1 MSILGN
7 RVLRKEDPK
16 FLTVGGT
23 YTADVRDPRL
33 DGALY
38 VTYVRSTMAH
48 ARVLSVDTTDAAA
61 MPGVVAVYTAADLDG
76 PTEMPGPIPMFPPP
90 MMNRPLLNNGTVR
103 FVGEPVAAIV
113 TEHPEQGEDAA
124 EAVLVDYE
132 PLPVV
137 VDMEDA
143 AANETLI
150 YPEIG
155 TNVAVDMTAFGMCT
169 GVTDDSFFDGC
180 DVVVRQRIENNKTAS
195 APLEVRST
203 AAVWD
208 GDRLVVWIS
217 NQGPHGVKGSLAGM
231 YGLDPS
237 QVHVIVPD
245 VGGGFGAKIAAYPE
259 DALLPWI
266 AKRLGRPVR
275 WFESRTENMNAMGP
289 GRAQVQYVAIGGMR
303 DGSVT
308 AYRIEVIGDSGAY
321 ARMGA
326 FLPFFTHQMSSGV
339 YAIPKIQTSA
349 KAVVTNTTPTEAYR
363 GAGRPEATAAV
374 ERAIDLFA
382 AEIGMDPADVRRRN
396 LIPAS
401 AFPYTTAVGTEYDS
415 GEYER
420 ALDLVLEKADY
431 AALRAE
437 QARRRA
443 AGELR
448 QLGLGLSVYV
458 EVTAGPAP
466 GGAEFAKVEITPEGK
481 AKVYSGSLSHG
492 QSHAT
497 TFAMIAADALGMRV
511 EDVEI
516 IQGDTDLVASGVGT
530 MGSRSTQLGGS
541 SIHVASGQVV
551 DAARQV
557 AAGLL
562 EAAADDVVLDKDR
575 GAFHVAGAPAVA
587 TTWAEVALAAAEA
600 GEPLGAEQNEKFNCS
615 YPFGAHLA
623 VVEVDTETGG
633 VELVRMITC
642 DDSGILINPLIV
654 EGQRHG
660 GIAQGVAQALL
671 EEVRYD
677 ADGNPQ
683 TGNFADYGI
692 ISMAELPSYELYP
705 LETPTPNNPLGVKGI
720 GESGAIGATPAVQNA
735 VVDAVAH
742 LGVRHI
748 DIPCT
753 AEKVWAAIQEARG

>member
-48 ARVLSVDTTDAAA
+48 AKVLSVDVSDAAA

-76 PTEMPGPIPMFPPP
+76 PTELPGSIPMFPPP

-103 FVGEPVAAIV
+103 FVGEPVAV
-113 TEHPEQGEDAA
+113 VVSERPEQGEDAA
-124 EAVLVDYE
+124 EAVFVDYE
-132 PLPVV
+132 PLPAV
-137 VDMEDA
+137 VDMEA
-143 AANETLI
+143 AAAGETVI
-150 YPEIG
+150 YPEVG

-169 GVTDDSFFDGC
+169 GVTDDSFFEGC
-180 DVVVRQRIENNKTAS
+180 DVVVRQRIENNKTAA

-203 AAVWD
+203 ACTWE
-208 GDRLVVWIS
+208 GDRLVMWIS
-217 NQGPHGVKGSLAGM
+217 NQGPHGVKGALAGL

-237 QVHVIVPD
+237 QVHLIVPD

-266 AKRLGRPVR
+266 AKTLGRPVR
-275 WFESRTENMNAMGP
+275 WFENRTENMNAMGP
-289 GRAQVQYVAIGGMR
+289 GRAQVQQVAIGGTR
-303 DGSVT
+303 DGEVK

-339 YAIPKIQTSA
+339 YAIPKIETSA
-349 KAVVTNTTPTEAYR
+349 KAVITNTTPTEAYR

-396 LIPAS
+396 MIPS
-401 AFPYTTAVGTEYDS
+401 DAFPFTTAVGTAYDS
-415 GEYER
+415 GAYHE
-420 ALDLVLEKADY
+420 ALELVLEKADY

-437 QARRRA
+437 QQRRRE
-443 AGELR
+443 AGDVR
-448 QLGLGLSVYV
+448 QLGLGLCVYV

-466 GGAEFAKVEITPEGK
+466 GGAEFAKVEITAEGR

-497 TFAMIAADALGMRV
+497 TFAMIAADALGMSID
-511 EDVEI
+511 DVEI
-516 IQGDTDLVASGVGT
+516 IQGDTDLVPTGVGT
-530 MGSRSTQLGGS
+530 FGSRSTQLGGS

-557 AAGLL
+557 AASLL
-562 EAAADDVVLDKDR
+562 EANADDVVLDKDR
-575 GAFHVAGAPAVA
+575 GAFHVAGSPAVSK
-587 TTWAEVALAAAEA
+587 TWAEVAAAA
-600 GEPLGAEQNEKFNCS
+600 GDDGLSAEQNEKFNCS

-633 VELVRMITC
+633 VQLVRMITC
-642 DDSGILINPLIV
+642 DDSGILINPIIV

-677 ADGNPQ
+677 EDGNPQ

-735 VVDAVAH
+735 VVDALGH

-753 AEKVWAAIQEARG
+753 AEKVWAVIQEARG

>member
-23 YTADVRDPRL
+23 YTADVRDARL

-48 ARVLSVDTTDAAA
+48 ATVLSVDTSEATS
-61 MPGVVAVYTAADLDG
+61 MPGVVAVYTAADLTG
-76 PTEMPGPIPMFPPP
+76 PTELPGSIPMFPPP

-103 FVGEPVAAIV
+103 FVGEPVAAVV
-113 TEHPEQGEDAA
+113 TERPEQGEDAA
-124 EAVLVDYE
+124 EAVFVDYE
-132 PLPVV
+132 PLPAV
-137 VDMEDA
+137 VDMEA
-143 AANETLI
+143 AAAGDTVVFGEV
-150 YPEIG
+150 G

-169 GVTDDSFFDGC
+169 GVTDDSFFEGC
-180 DVVVRQRIENNKTAS
+180 DVVVRQRIVNNKTAA

-203 AAVWD
+203 ACTWE
-208 GDRLVVWIS
+208 GDRLVMWIS
-217 NQGPHGVKGSLAGM
+217 NQGPHGVKGALAGL

-237 QVHVIVPD
+237 QVHLIVPD

-266 AKRLGRPVR
+266 AKTLGRPVR
-275 WFESRTENMNAMGP
+275 WFENRTENMNAMGP
-289 GRAQVQYVAIGGMR
+289 GRAQVQQVAIGGTR
-303 DGSVT
+303 DGEVK

-339 YAIPKIQTSA
+339 YAIPKIETSA
-349 KAVVTNTTPTEAYR
+349 KAVITNTTPTEAYR

-396 LIPAS
+396 MIPS
-401 AFPYTTAVGTEYDS
+401 DAFPFTTAVGTAYDS
-415 GEYER
+415 GAYHE
-420 ALDLVLEKADY
+420 ALELVLEKADY

-437 QARRRA
+437 QQRRRE
-443 AGELR
+443 AGDVR
-448 QLGLGLSVYV
+448 QLGLGLCVYV

-466 GGAEFAKVEITPEGK
+466 GGAEFAKVEITAEGR

-497 TFAMIAADALGMRV
+497 TFAMIAADALGMSID
-511 EDVEI
+511 DVEI
-516 IQGDTDLVASGVGT
+516 IQGDTDLVPTGVGT
-530 MGSRSTQLGGS
+530 FGSRSTQLGGS

-557 AAGLL
+557 AASLL
-562 EAAADDVVLDKDR
+562 EANADDVVLDKDR
-575 GAFHVAGAPAVA
+575 GAFHVAGSPAVSK
-587 TTWAEVALAAAEA
+587 TWAEVAAAA
-600 GEPLGAEQNEKFNCS
+600 GDDGLSAEQNEKFNCS

-633 VELVRMITC
+633 VQLVRMITC
-642 DDSGILINPLIV
+642 DDSGILINPIIV

-677 ADGNPQ
+677 EDGNPQ

-735 VVDAVAH
+735 VVDALGH

-753 AEKVWAAIQEARG
+753 AEKVWAVIQEARG

>member
-48 ARVLSVDTTDAAA
+48 AKVLSVDVSDAAA

-76 PTEMPGPIPMFPPP
+76 PTELPGSIPMFPPP

-103 FVGEPVAAIV
+103 FVGEPVAV
-113 TEHPEQGEDAA
+113 VVSERPEQGEDAA
-124 EAVLVDYE
+124 EAVFVDYE
-132 PLPVV
+132 PLPAV
-137 VDMEDA
+137 VDMEA
-143 AANETLI
+143 AAAGETVI
-150 YPEIG
+150 YPEVG

-169 GVTDDSFFDGC
+169 GVTDDAFFEGC
-180 DVVVRQRIENNKTAS
+180 DVVVRQRIENNKTAA

-203 AAVWD
+203 ACTWE
-208 GDRLVVWIS
+208 GDRLVMWIS
-217 NQGPHGVKGSLAGM
+217 NQGPHGVKGALAGL

-237 QVHVIVPD
+237 QVHLIVPD

-266 AKRLGRPVR
+266 AKTLGRPVR
-275 WFESRTENMNAMGP
+275 WFENRTENMNAMGP
-289 GRAQVQYVAIGGMR
+289 GRAQVQQVAIGGTR
-303 DGSVT
+303 DGEVK

-339 YAIPKIQTSA
+339 YAIPKIETSA
-349 KAVVTNTTPTEAYR
+349 KAVITNTTPTEAYR

-396 LIPAS
+396 MIPS
-401 AFPYTTAVGTEYDS
+401 DAFPFTTAVGTAYDS
-415 GEYER
+415 GAYHE
-420 ALDLVLEKADY
+420 ALELVLEKADY

-437 QARRRA
+437 QQRRRE
-443 AGELR
+443 AGDVR
-448 QLGLGLSVYV
+448 QLGLGLCVYV

-466 GGAEFAKVEITPEGK
+466 GGAEFAKVEITAEGR

-497 TFAMIAADALGMRV
+497 TFAMIAADALGMSID
-511 EDVEI
+511 DVEI
-516 IQGDTDLVASGVGT
+516 IQGDTDLVPTGVGT
-530 MGSRSTQLGGS
+530 FGSRSTQLGGS

-557 AAGLL
+557 AASLL
-562 EAAADDVVLDKDR
+562 EANADDVVLDKDR
-575 GAFHVAGAPAVA
+575 GAFHVAGSPAVSK
-587 TTWAEVALAAAEA
+587 TWAEVAAAA
-600 GEPLGAEQNEKFNCS
+600 GDDGLSAEQNEKFNCS

-633 VELVRMITC
+633 VQLVRMITC
-642 DDSGILINPLIV
+642 DDSGILINPIIV

-677 ADGNPQ
+677 EDGNPQ

-735 VVDAVAH
+735 VVDALGH

-753 AEKVWAAIQEARG
+753 AEKVWAVIQEARG

>member
-48 ARVLSVDTTDAAA
+48 AKVLSVDTSDAAA

-76 PTEMPGPIPMFPPP
+76 PTELPGSIPMFPPP

-103 FVGEPVAAIV
+103 FVGEPVAV
-113 TEHPEQGEDAA
+113 VVSERPEQGEDAA
-124 EAVLVDYE
+124 EAVFVDYE
-132 PLPVV
+132 PLPAV
-137 VDMEDA
+137 VDMEA
-143 AANETLI
+143 AAAGETVV
-150 YPEIG
+150 YPEVG

-169 GVTDDSFFDGC
+169 GVTDDSFFEGC
-180 DVVVRQRIENNKTAS
+180 DVVVRQRIENNKTAA

-203 AAVWD
+203 ACTWE
-208 GDRLVVWIS
+208 GDRLVMWIS
-217 NQGPHGVKGSLAGM
+217 NQGPHGVKGALAGL

-237 QVHVIVPD
+237 QVHLIVPD

-266 AKRLGRPVR
+266 SKTLGRPVR

-289 GRAQVQYVAIGGMR
+289 GRAQVQQVAIGGTR
-303 DGSVT
+303 DGEVK

-339 YAIPKIQTSA
+339 YAIPKIETSA
-349 KAVVTNTTPTEAYR
+349 KAVITNTTPTEAYR

-396 LIPAS
+396 MIPAD
-401 AFPYTTAVGTEYDS
+401 AFPYTTAVGTAYDS
-415 GEYER
+415 GAYHE
-420 ALDLVLEKADY
+420 ALELVLDKADY

-437 QARRRA
+437 QQRRRE
-443 AGELR
+443 AGDVK
-448 QLGLGLSVYV
+448 QLGLGLCVYV

-466 GGAEFAKVEITPEGK
+466 GGAEFAKVEITSEGK

-497 TFAMIAADALGMRV
+497 TFAMIAADALGMSID
-511 EDVEI
+511 DVEI
-516 IQGDTDLVASGVGT
+516 IQGDTDLVPTGVGT
-530 MGSRSTQLGGS
+530 FGSRSTQLGGS

-557 AAGLL
+557 AASLL
-562 EAAADDVVLDKDR
+562 EANADDVVLDKDR
-575 GAFHVAGAPAVA
+575 GAFHVAGSPAVA
-587 TTWAEVALAAAEA
+587 KSWAEVAAAA
-600 GEPLGAEQNEKFNCS
+600 GDDGLSAEQNEKFNCS

-633 VELVRMITC
+633 VQLVRMITC
-642 DDSGILINPLIV
+642 DDSGILINPIIV

-735 VVDAVAH
+735 VVDALGH

>member
-33 DGALY
+33 DGALH
-38 VTYVRSTMAH
+38 VTYVRATMAH
-48 ARVLSVDTTDAAA
+48 ARVLSIETEDAQA
-61 MPGVVAVYTAADLDG
+61 MPGVVAVFTAADLDG
-76 PTEMPGPIPMFPPP
+76 PTELPGSIPMFPPP

-103 FVGEPVAAIV
+103 FVGEPVAVIV
-113 TEHPEQGEDAA
+113 TERPEQGEDAA

-132 PLPVV
+132 PLPAV
-137 VDMEDA
+137 VDMEASATDQTVVFD
-143 AANETLI
+143 EV
-150 YPEIG
+150 G

-169 GVTDDSFFDGC
+169 GVTDDAFFDGC
-180 DVVVRQRIENNKTAS
+180 DVVVRQRIVNNRTAA

-203 AAVWD
+203 AVAWE
-208 GDRLVVWIS
+208 GDRLVMWIS
-217 NQGPHGVKGSLAGM
+217 NQGPHGVKGALAGL
-231 YGLDPS
+231 YGLEPD
-237 QVHVIVPD
+237 QVHLIVPD
-245 VGGGFGAKIAAYPE
+245 VGGGFGAKISAYPE
-259 DALLPWI
+259 DVLLPWI

-275 WFESRTENMNAMGP
+275 WLENRTENMNAMGP
-289 GRAQVQYVAIGGMR
+289 GRAQVQQVAIGGTR
-303 DGSVT
+303 DGVVK
-308 AYRIEVIGDSGAY
+308 AYRIEVVGDAGAY
-321 ARMGA
+321 ARLGA
-326 FLPFFTHQMSSGV
+326 FLPFFTHQMAPGV
-339 YAIPKIQTSA
+339 YAFPKVETSA
-349 KAVVTNTTPTEAYR
+349 KAVITNTTPTEAYR

-374 ERAIDLFA
+374 ERAMDLFA
-382 AEIGMDPADVRRRN
+382 AEIGMDPAEVRRAN
-396 LIPAS
+396 LIPAD
-401 AFPYTTAVGTEYDS
+401 AFPYTTAVGTVYDS
-415 GEYER
+415 GDYEK
-420 ALDLVLEKADY
+420 ALDIVLEQADY
-431 AALRAE
+431 AGLRAE
-437 QARRRA
+437 QQRRRD
-443 AGELR
+443 AGDVK

-466 GGAEFAKVEITPEGK
+466 GGAEFARVEITPEGR
-481 AKVYSGSLSHG
+481 AKVFSGALSHG

-497 TFAMIAADALGMRV
+497 TFAMIAADQLGMSID
-511 EDVEI
+511 DVEI
-516 IQGDTDLVASGVGT
+516 IQGDTDLVPTGVGT
-530 MGSRSTQLGGS
+530 FGSRSTQLGGS

-551 DAARQV
+551 DQARRV
-557 AAGLL
+557 AATLL
-562 EAAADDVVLDKDR
+562 EAAADDVVLDKER
-575 GAFHVAGAPAVA
+575 GAFHVAGAPAVVK
-587 TTWAEVALAAAEA
+587 TWAEVAAAADGSA
-600 GEPLGAEQNEKFNCS
+600 DGGLAAEQNEKFNCS

-633 VELVRMITC
+633 VRLVRMITC
-642 DDSGILINPLIV
+642 DDSGIIINPVIV

-705 LETPTPNNPLGVKGI
+705 LETPSPNNPLGVKGI

-735 VVDAVAH
+735 VVDALAH
-742 LGVRHI
+742 LGVRHV

-753 AEKVWAAIQEARG
+753 AERVWSAIHGAR